1 MSTPLRV
8 LLLEDL
14 PDDAE
19 LVLHAL
25 RDAGFDPQ
33 WERVDTET
41 EYLARLTP
49 SLEVIIGDF
58 RLPGF
63 DALRA
68 LELLHGHAPDVPFI
82 LVSGTIGEEMAVS
95 VMRHGAADY
104 VMKDRMARLGQSVAQ
119 ALEKRRLQAEWKKA
133 ESRILEQASLLDLA
147 NDAIMVLDLAGR
159 IQFWNRRAE
168 VLFGWRFAEA
178 IGRQTT
184 EIIYADASAFEEAKQ
199 HLLTHGTWEGE
210 LPQVSKDRKNLML
223 DARWTLLRD
232 ADGNPKSILSINTD
246 ITEKKKF
253 EDQFLRAQR
262 LESIGTLASGVAHDL
277 NNILAPILMS
287 AAMLR
292 EQLSPDLHENIICTI
307 EESAQRGSEIVRQV
321 LTFARGVQGEHL
333 SLQPKH
339 LIREMEKI
347 MGETFPKSISI
358 LNHAPREIWTVT
370 GDPTQLHQVM
380 LNLCINA
387 RDAMPNGGKII
398 LSAENVKVDAGT
410 ATFHDVTPGNYVILS
425 VADSGTGIAP
435 EIIDKIFDPFF
446 TTKEEGKGTGLGLS
460 TVIGIVKSH
469 DGFVNLESHPGKG
482 SIFKVFLPATNEP
495 ASQPCAPLLTE
506 SLSGNGE
513 IILAVDDEAE
523 IRIMLERILS
533 RNGYKP
539 IIASDGND
547 ALKKYALQMGAVKLV
562 LTDVMMPWVDGVVL
576 TRALKKMDP
585 AVKVIASTGQP
596 EKSRLEELKALGVK
610 AILRKPYNSEKL
622 LRKVQ
627 AVLHGSRF
635 DGDFVP

>member
-1 MSTPLRV
+1 MSDTLRV
-8 LLLEDL
+8 LILEDL

-25 RDAGFDPQ
+25 RAAGYDPQ
-33 WERVDTET
+33 WERVECEAD
-41 EYLARLTP
+41 YLAGLDP
-49 SLEVIIGDF
+49 GLDVIIGDF

-68 LELLHGHAPDVPFI
+68 LKLLQERALDVPFI

-119 ALEKRRLQAEWKKA
+119 ALEKRRLHAEWKNA
-133 ESRILEQASLLDLA
+133 EARILEQASLLDLA

-159 IQFWNRRAE
+159 VQFWNRRAE
-168 VLFGWRFAEA
+168 VLFGWAFAEA
-178 IGRQTT
+178 IGRRITDL
-184 EIIYADASAFEEAKQ
+184 IYTDAPAFETAKQ
-199 HLLTHGTWEGE
+199 HLLSHGTWEGE
-210 LPQVSKDRKNLML
+210 IPQVSKNRRNLII
-223 DARWTLLRD
+223 DARWTLLHD

-292 EQLSPDLHENIICTI
+292 EQLSPDLHENIVSTI

-333 SLQPKH
+333 SLQPRH

-347 MGETFPKSISI
+347 MSETFPKSISI
-358 LNHAPREIWTVT
+358 LNQAPRDIWTVT

-387 RDAMPNGGKII
+387 RDAMPKGGKII
-398 LSAENVKVDAGT
+398 LSAENVKVESGV
-410 ATFHDVTPGNYVILS
+410 ATFHNVAPGNYVILS
-425 VADSGTGIAP
+425 VADSGTGIPP

-460 TVIGIVKSH
+460 TVLGIVKSH
-469 DGFVNLESHPGKG
+469 DGFVNLESQPGKG
-482 SIFKVFLPATNEP
+482 SIFKVFLPASNEP
-495 ASQPCAPLLTE
+495 ASQPIAPALTGT
-506 SLSGNGE
+506 LTGNGE

-539 IIASDGND
+539 ILASDGND
-547 ALKKYALQMGAVKLV
+547 ALKKYALQTGAVKLV

-585 AVKVIASTGQP
+585 NVKVIASTGQP
-596 EKSRLEELKALGVK
+596 ELSRLEELKALGVK
-610 AILRKPYNSEKL
+610 GILRKPYNREKL
-622 LRKVQ
+622 LLKVQ
-627 AVLHGSRF
+627 AVLRGSRF

>member
-1 MSTPLRV
+1 MSDTLRV
-8 LLLEDL
+8 LILEDL

-25 RDAGFDPQ
+25 RAAGYDPQ
-33 WERVDTET
+33 WERVECEAD
-41 EYLARLTP
+41 YLAGLDP
-49 SLEVIIGDF
+49 GLDVIIGDF

-68 LELLHGHAPDVPFI
+68 LKLLQERALDVPFI

-119 ALEKRRLQAEWKKA
+119 ALEKRRLHAEWKNA
-133 ESRILEQASLLDLA
+133 EARILEQASLLDLA

-159 IQFWNRRAE
+159 VQFWNRRAE
-168 VLFGWRFAEA
+168 VLFGWAFAEA
-178 IGRQTT
+178 IGRRITDL
-184 EIIYADASAFEEAKQ
+184 IYTDAPAFETAKQ
-199 HLLTHGTWEGE
+199 HLLSHGTWEGE
-210 LPQVSKDRKNLML
+210 IPQVSKNRRNLII
-223 DARWTLLRD
+223 DARWTLLHD

-292 EQLSPDLHENIICTI
+292 EQLSPDLHENIVSTI

-333 SLQPKH
+333 SLQPRH

-347 MGETFPKSISI
+347 MSETFPKSISI
-358 LNHAPREIWTVT
+358 LNQAPRDIWTVT

-387 RDAMPNGGKII
+387 RDAMPKGGKII
-398 LSAENVKVDAGT
+398 LSAENVKVESGV
-410 ATFHDVTPGNYVILS
+410 ATFHNVAPGNYVILS
-425 VADSGTGIAP
+425 VADSGTGIPP

-460 TVIGIVKSH
+460 TVLGIVKSH
-469 DGFVNLESHPGKG
+469 DGFVNLESQPGKG
-482 SIFKVFLPATNEP
+482 SIFKVFLPASNEP
-495 ASQPCAPLLTE
+495 ASQPIAPALTGT
-506 SLSGNGE
+506 LTGNGE

-539 IIASDGND
+539 ILASDGND
-547 ALKKYALQMGAVKLV
+547 ALKKYALQTGAVKLV

-585 AVKVIASTGQP
+585 NVKVIASTGQP
-596 EKSRLEELKALGVK
+596 EQSRLAELKALGVK
-610 AILRKPYNSEKL
+610 GILRKPYNREKL
-622 LRKVQ
+622 LLKVQ
-627 AVLHGSRF
+627 AVLRGSRF